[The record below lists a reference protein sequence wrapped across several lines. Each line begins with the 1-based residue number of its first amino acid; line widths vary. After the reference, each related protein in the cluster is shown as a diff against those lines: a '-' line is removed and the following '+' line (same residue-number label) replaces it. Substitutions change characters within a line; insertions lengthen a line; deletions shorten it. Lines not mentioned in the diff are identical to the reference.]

1 MLIYQLKARY
11 AMYLKFK
18 SNFAGIQN
26 NKKNRYFNELYPQN
40 TFMIFLS
47 YFVCKGYV
55 KLLLLIILHNST
67 PVRMETSSIVMFAIN
82 GDDNAP
88 NTCGP

>member
-1 MLIYQLKARY
+1 MD
-11 AMYLKFK
+11 
-18 SNFAGIQN
+18 IQN
-26 NKKNRYFNELYPQN
+26 NNTNLYFNELYPQN
-40 TFMIFLS
+40 TCMIFLTH
-47 YFVCKGYV
+47 FVCKGHV

-82 GDDNAP
+82 GDDDAP